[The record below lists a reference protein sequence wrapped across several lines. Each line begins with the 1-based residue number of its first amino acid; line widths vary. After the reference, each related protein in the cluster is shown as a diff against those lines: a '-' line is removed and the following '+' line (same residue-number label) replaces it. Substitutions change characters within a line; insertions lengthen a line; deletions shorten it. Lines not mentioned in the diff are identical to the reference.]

1 MPDQFLSTFRCASMN
16 SSSRPGFTWNRTQL
30 NAVMTALPASCDG
43 EDALADQ
50 DGNEQEAG
58 GKDRYEQFEVI
69 DRAALRLNGV
79 KLAHGTAAELTRVAG
94 ERWAGELH
102 GKSLTRFLP
111 CSQLGQM

>member
-16 SSSRPGFTWNRTQL
+16 SSSRPGFTCNRTQL

-58 GKDRYEQFEVI
+58 GKGRCEQLEVVAWAPLGPN
-69 DRAALRLNGV
+69 RA
-79 KLAHGTAAELTRVAG
+79 KLARGTAAELTRVAG
-94 ERWAGELH
+94 EGWAGELH

-111 CSQLGQM
+111 CSQL